1 MYERTP
7 PFTLIKRGWGEFPM
21 HVQIHFKDARSKRV
35 DISHLLKLDWTQ
47 TGLQTFGGETT
58 VDAQLILKP
67 ADFIS
72 PNENEA
78 KLSDEMVNNEM
89 RAKTPTCEIESQTL
103 SVSPVEEVDEEKYES
118 LHESPP
124 PVQFEYSNKQSDSS
138 CSGSESA
145 SPSVSSNPVRFNLSP
160 SNFISTD
167 AAAAL
172 PSSKEAEVAS
182 TSVCFDDLMLNFCSL
197 NEFNASNAKSHEDVA
212 VKSASLDTL
221 LNLRPK
227 SLAPP
232 VVQPTKLACLNKPLV
247 QSNEIV
253 KTDFVKPNLTN
264 IGETITAK
272 LINNNNNKNG
282 ISSVIPQA
290 KPHIQTFSSASLN
303 NLAKLK
309 QGQVTI
315 TGTTNPKLTN
325 SNEIAQ
331 KVASPTPNK
340 RMVIYKVDSSDLK
353 AKETLNEQVGVSKL
367 SLALTGPI
375 GVKLPPPLLPPY
387 TPLDSKLHIK
397 QNLITSTNMIESTLN
412 NKKLKLTATQ
422 LTRIKSS
429 SNTSEVASN
438 SDMSDPTK
446 QMLGDHS
453 CLTKRKFNETSFNV
467 VSSSSGLEGNK
478 KLKQIIVIK
487 PTSNLMQQQ
496 QLPKCDEANK
506 NVANTVDMTKKVFNE
521 SR

>member
-1 MYERTP
+1 
-7 PFTLIKRGWGEFPM
+7 M
-21 HVQIHFKDARSKRV
+21 HVQIHFKDARNKRV
-35 DISHLLKLDWTQ
+35 DVSHLLKLDWTQ

-67 ADFIS
+67 ADFINS
-72 PNENEA
+72 NENDA
-78 KLSDEMVNNEM
+78 KIADEIISNEM
-89 RAKTPTCEIESQTL
+89 RGKTPTCEIENQTV
-103 SVSPVEEVDEEKYES
+103 SVSPVEEVDEEKFECI
-118 LHESPP
+118 HESPP
-124 PVQFEYSNKQSDSS
+124 PPVQYEYSNKQSESS
-138 CSGSESA
+138 CSGSEST
-145 SPSVSSNPVRFNLSP
+145 SPSVLSNPLRFNLSP

-167 AAAAL
+167 AAATL

-197 NEFNASNAKSHEDVA
+197 NEFNTPNAKSQKDVA

-227 SLAPP
+227 SILPP
-232 VVQPTKLACLNKPLV
+232 VVQPATAPSTKLASLNKQLV

-253 KTDFVKPNLTN
+253 KADIVKSNLGAVGDT
-264 IGETITAK
+264 TATAK
-272 LINNNNNKNG
+272 LFNNKNSINSA
-282 ISSVIPQA
+282 ISQA

-303 NLAKLK
+303 SLAKLK

-315 TGTTNPKLTN
+315 TGTTNPKLIN
-325 SNEIAQ
+325 SNEITH
-331 KVASPTPNK
+331 KVASPNQNK

-375 GVKLPPPLLPPY
+375 GKLQTPLLPPY
-387 TPLDSKLHIK
+387 SPLDSKLHIK
-397 QNLITSTNMIESTLN
+397 QNLITSSNNMNVSAQESSLN
-412 NKKLKLTATQ
+412 SKKLKLTATQ

-429 SNTSEVASN
+429 SNISELTSN
-438 SDMSDPTK
+438 SDMPGPVDPTQ

-467 VSSSSGLEGNK
+467 VSSSSGLEMNK

-487 PTSNLMQQQ
+487 PTNTLMQQQ
-496 QLPKCDEANK
+496 QPPKCDEANK
-506 NVANTVDMTKKVFNE
+506 SVPNVDITKKVFNE